1 MLNHV
6 KLWIYVEMLI
16 GQDSDVAF
24 ERNMNSKK
32 IFCEDIEYTEQQ
44 IELKD
49 KQSLNKVVN
58 YLKYQFQICEGDH
71 LSKVLAI

>member
-1 MLNHV
+1 MLDENKKLEYDQEVEMLNHV

-32 IFCEDIEYTEQQ
+32 IFCENIEDT
-44 IELKD
+44 
-49 KQSLNKVVN
+49 
-58 YLKYQFQICEGDH
+58 
-71 LSKVLAI
+71 